1 MRKKK
6 IVTYEYSHDGVK
18 QSILRQ
24 AKGVRLPEGWAEQI
38 AERVAK
44 ATDKWIADKD
54 IVTEKDLEVFVCKEL
69 KQLNPDIAFAYK
81 NRDKII

>member
-1 MRKKK
+1 MKKK
-6 IVTYEYSHDGVK
+6 IVTYDYSHSGVK

-24 AKGVRLPEGWAEQI
+24 AKGLRLPEGWAEQI

-54 IVTEKDLEVFVCKEL
+54 IVTEIDLEIFICKEL
-69 KQLNPDIAFAYK
+69 KELNPDIAFAYK

>member
-1 MRKKK
+1 MKKK
-6 IVTYEYSHDGVK
+6 KTITYEYSHSGVK

-44 ATDKWIADKD
+44 ATDKWIEDKD
-54 IVTEKDLEVFVCKEL
+54 IVTEKDLEVFICKEL
-69 KQLNPDIAFAYK
+69 EQLNPDIAFAYK

>member
-1 MRKKK
+1 MKKK
-6 IVTYEYSHDGVK
+6 IVTYEYSHSGVK

-24 AKGVRLPEGWAEQI
+24 AKGLRLPEGWAEQI

-44 ATDKWIADKD
+44 ATDKWIADKE
-54 IVTEKDLEVFVCKEL
+54 IVTEKDLEIFICKEL
-69 KQLNPDIAFAYK
+69 KELNPDIAFAYK

>member
-1 MRKKK
+1 MRKK

-24 AKGVRLPEGWAEQI
+24 AKGVRLPEGWAEQL

-54 IVTEKDLEVFVCKEL
+54 IVTEKDLEVFICKEL

>member
-1 MRKKK
+1 MRQRK
-6 IVTYEYSHDGVK
+6 IITYEYSHSGVK

-24 AKGVRLPEGWAEQI
+24 AKSVRLPEGWAEQI

-44 ATDKWIADKD
+44 ATDKWIEDKD
-54 IVTEKDLEVFVCKEL
+54 IVTEKDLEVFICKEL